1 MTSMNKPL
9 QQIAAEA
16 LLLPPE
22 DRESLLENL
31 LSSLTPE
38 AGYDEAWNTELE
50 RRLAAI
56 EDGTAEL
63 IPGETVFARLKSAMK

>member
-1 MTSMNKPL
+1 MNKPL

-16 LLLPPE
+16 LLLSPE
-22 DRESLLENL
+22 DRESLLEIL
-31 LSSLTPE
+31 LSSLTSE
-38 AGYDEAWNTELE
+38 AGYDEAWNSELE